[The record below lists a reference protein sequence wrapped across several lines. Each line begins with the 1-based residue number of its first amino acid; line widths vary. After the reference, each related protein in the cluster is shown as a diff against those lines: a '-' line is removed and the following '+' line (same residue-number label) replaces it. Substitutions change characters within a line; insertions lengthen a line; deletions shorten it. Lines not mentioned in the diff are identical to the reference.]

1 MKQPKIFIKHIMEEI
16 KYLFQ
21 NSVRLEYKDF
31 IKDET
36 RKRSFVRSLEIIG
49 EATKNLPE
57 DFRNKYPE
65 LPWKE
70 MAGLRDILIH
80 QYFGIDY
87 RFIWDIT
94 KNKIPKLKEQIEEI
108 LKDTEES

>member
-16 KYLFQ
+16 RYLSQ
-21 NSVRLEYKDF
+21 NSVRLEYRDF
-31 IKDET
+31 IKDENL
-36 RKRSFVRSLEIIG
+36 KRSFVRSLEIIG

-80 QYFGIDY
+80 KYFGIDY
-87 RFIWDIT
+87 RSIWDIA
-94 KNKIPKLKEQIEEI
+94 KNKIPKLKEQMEEI
-108 LKDTEES
+108 LKE